1 MKNRVLDSSKTPD
14 AAVVLPLFGL
24 FLLMPPIITLF
35 ATQIDIGG
43 VPLIVVYVFGVWAA
57 LILCAALLAR
67 RLDPLP
73 PAPAT
78 PPPAAPATPAATSAS
93 ASATNAE
100 PQ

>member
-78 PPPAAPATPAATSAS
+78 ATPATATPAATSAS

>member
-1 MKNRVLDSSKTPD
+1 MKNRALHSSKTPD

-43 VPLIVVYVFGVWAA
+43 IPLIVVYVFGVWAA
-57 LILCAALLAR
+57 LIVCAALLAR

-73 PAPAT
+73 PGPAAAT
-78 PPPAAPATPAATSAS
+78 SAAPPPAAAA
-93 ASATNAE
+93 NAE
-100 PQ
+100 QQ